1 MAYLTDTR
9 MPSYSPLGLV
19 SGFAVVKRWAAI
31 SKERRALRN
40 MTSAQ
45 LEDIGLSYDNAMRE
59 AARPFWASHNR

>member
-9 MPSYSPLGLV
+9 MPSYSPLGV
-19 SGFAVVKRWAAI
+19 VTGFAVVKRWAAI

-45 LEDIGLSYDNAMRE
+45 LADIGLSYETAMRE
-59 AARPFWASHNR
+59 AARPFWVSLNR